1 MEFSFLDMWFLQ
13 ELQGEGIAK
22 DNRDLLD
29 VLLSTTDDEGQYLT
43 DDSIID
49 NLVTFLWAGYDTTAH
64 TLLVTLRYLY
74 LNQQCLEGV
83 TRGESKY

>member
-1 MEFSFLDMWFLQ
+1 MVLQ
-13 ELQGEGIAK
+13 ESQGEGIGTN
-22 DNRDLLD
+22 NRDLLD
-29 VLLSTTDDEGQYLT
+29 VLLNTTDDEGQYMT
-43 DDSIID
+43 DESIID
-49 NLVTFLWAGYDTTAH
+49 SLVTFLWAGYDTTAH

>member
-1 MEFSFLDMWFLQ
+1 MVLQ

-22 DNRDLLD
+22 SNRDLLD
-29 VLLSTTDDEGQYLT
+29 VLLRTTYDEGQYLT
-43 DDSIID
+43 DESIID

-83 TRGESKY
+83 TRGESKH

>member
-22 DNRDLLD
+22 NNRDLLD
-29 VLLSTTDDEGQYLT
+29 MLLTTTDDEGQYLT

-64 TLLVTLRYLY
+64 TLLVTFRYLY

-83 TRGESKY
+83 TRGESNY

>member
-1 MEFSFLDMWFLQ
+1 MWFLQ

-83 TRGESKY
+83 TRGKSKY